1 MAEPWHASVLSRKAA
16 KASRTQ
22 QDGQEGLQLPA
33 LLFPNRFC
41 LFSQGSTSHIQVY
54 RQRYRFVCMALYTC
68 ICMDTSI
75 YTQLQRR
82 PQNRLQI
89 TCNIDL
95 LMYFSFILPPCVL
108 IITAVCNGCLQN
120 SFTRTCC
127 KLRRHRKL
135 RGTYKRDANIMV
147 IF

>member
-22 QDGQEGLQLPA
+22 QYGQEGLQLPA

-95 LMYFSFILPPCVL
+95 LICFSCIVGCNTQHVFQFHIASLCPHHNCRLQWLPSEL
-108 IITAVCNGCLQN
+108 IHKNML
-120 SFTRTCC
+120 
-127 KLRRHRKL
+127 
-135 RGTYKRDANIMV
+135 
-147 IF
+147 